1 MCVRERKRER
11 ERERERK
18 RERENGGKRVKR
30 LIFAGTIM
38 TSARVKVQGI
48 LHR

>member
-1 MCVRERKRER
+1 MCVRERKR

>member
-1 MCVRERKRER
+1 MSERVRVYTRGRER
-11 ERERERK
+11 ERD
-18 RERENGGKRVKR
+18 RERENGGRRVKR